1 MASKHAL
8 WLSDGTCFQHY
19 YGVCWKHI
27 QFFSVSSWTA
37 GCTPGSCL
45 LGHSLLGLKI
55 FVSAWIP
62 DDWPLRLNPGF
73 FFVFFFYKKLQFL
86 FCFTISK
93 ELCIK
98 AELTVVPNKPNIY
111 SVAIKV
117 LPLKEDSVYWMQIT
131 PMECAQTDVVVPLP
145 CLMRACISVSPQH
158 PGNSAS
164 MPLGFSF
171 ISAFCGHWTHGALQ
185 AWGLFLPL
193 VSQVPFLMI
202 WK

>member
-1 MASKHAL
+1 MTIVTITNFKIMAGIRWSLIFLLVFIILTRSVFLMTRETSIFYLK
-8 WLSDGTCFQHY
+8 S
-19 YGVCWKHI
+19 VVKNI
-27 QFFSVSSWTA
+27 QY
-37 GCTPGSCL
+37 CTLIFGS
-45 LGHSLLGLKI
+45 
-55 FVSAWIP
+55 
-62 DDWPLRLNPGF
+62 LRNGW
-73 FFVFFFYKKLQFL
+73 VKKSYKKLQFL